1 MKVSKTLHS
10 LVDRL
15 QVGAS
20 VRNVYGDPVQVGDR
34 TVIPIAR
41 VSYGFGAGGRASGKE
56 KTDPKHGGSGGGGG
70 FSARPIGALEITKAG
85 TRFIAFVDPA
95 RLGLALFL
103 GFLIGLAVIPRA
115 PPGPASPD
123 KAERGRGAVK

>member
-1 MKVSKTLHS
+1 MKVSKTLHA

-56 KTDPKHGGSGGGGG
+56 KAPPGQNGGGGAG
-70 FSARPIGALEITKAG
+70 LSARPVGALEITAAG
-85 TRFIAFVDPA
+85 TRFIAFPDPA
-95 RLGLALFL
+95 RLGAALL
-103 GFLIGLAVIPRA
+103 IGFLIGLAVNRRA
-115 PPGPASPD
+115 AWRRSVADKIFDDPGPA
-123 KAERGRGAVK
+123 K

>member
-1 MKVSKTLHS
+1 MKVSKTLHA

-41 VSYGFGAGGRASGKE
+41 VSYGFGAGGRASGSE
-56 KTDPKHGGSGGGGG
+56 KTNPKHGGRGGGGG
-70 FSARPIGALEITKAG
+70 VSARPVGALEITEDR
-85 TRFIAFVDPA
+85 TRFIAFVDPV
-95 RLGLALFL
+95 RLGATLLL
-103 GFLIGLAVIPRA
+103 GFLIGLAVNRRA
-115 PPGPASPD
+115 ARRRSVADKIFGDPGPA
-123 KAERGRGAVK
+123 K

>member
-20 VRNVYGDPVQVGDR
+20 VRNVYGDAVQVGER

-41 VSYGFGAGGRASGKE
+41 VSYGFGAGGRAGGKE
-56 KTDPKHGGSGGGGG
+56 KTPPGQNGGGGAG
-70 FSARPIGALEITKAG
+70 LSARPVGALEITAAG
-85 TRFIAFVDPA
+85 TRFIAFPDPV
-95 RLGLALFL
+95 RLGAALLAGLIL
-103 GFLIGLAVIPRA
+103 GLTIRRQSARRPSVADRIFGD
-115 PPGPASPD
+115 PGPA
-123 KAERGRGAVK
+123 K